1 MKRLLLI
8 ITIAAVTM
16 GCYAANPQ
24 KYYKK
29 LIEDHDVATEVL
41 SLESP
46 TPSTYW
52 YAMTIFNEPLCKFQ
66 KDILKNKGAEKE
78 ALNNFSKI
86 PRFYPRYSRIV
97 DKGMQPY
104 CDSLMR
110 QMGVTPV
117 ADSCALYVI
126 FDPKPAVFNIMLEK
140 GVGICITSGLLN
152 NPGLNRDMLMG
163 MLAYGYANSVL
174 QYQLRNLYQ
183 AARERRRDA
192 WLAPLVATTLFVGTA
207 ALEVALDD
215 FNYTHNPWG
224 YTDNSITIV
233 NNNVNIVESP
243 SMPDTADNLYAL
255 IFGNKQVYESDM
267 VAFRLMETMGKGNSY
282 IEGLKLLGANND
294 SAYAGYPGHPSTPSR
309 IALLNYMREHPE
321 VTNTQNVK
329 IRAKSQ

>member
-1 MKRLLLI
+1 MKRLSLI
-8 ITIAAVTM
+8 LAIAVTA

-24 KYYKK
+24 KQYKK
-29 LIEDHDVATEVL
+29 LIENYGVASEVL

-46 TPSTYW
+46 TPATYW

-66 KDILKNKGAEKE
+66 EDILKHKGAEKE
-78 ALNNFSKI
+78 ALNKFDKL

-110 QMGVTPV
+110 QLGVTPV

-126 FDPKPAVFNIMLEK
+126 YDPKPAVFNIMLDK
-140 GVGICITSGLLN
+140 GVGICITSGLLD

-163 MLAYGYANSVL
+163 MVAYGYANSVL

-183 AARERRRDA
+183 EARERRRDR
-192 WLAPLVATTLFVGTA
+192 WLAPLVTTTLLVGVA
-207 ALEVALDD
+207 AMEVAVD
-215 FNYTHNPWG
+215 NYVYSHNPWG
-224 YTDNSITIV
+224 YTDNSVTVV
-233 NNNVNIVESP
+233 NNNVNIVKSP
-243 SMPDTADNLYAL
+243 SQPDTADQIYAL
-255 IFGNKQVYESDM
+255 IFENRQVYESDM

-294 SAYAGYPGHPSTPSR
+294 AAYSGYPGHPSTPSR
-309 IALLNYMREHPE
+309 IALLDYMRAHPE
-321 VTNTQNVK
+321 VTNTQNDK
-329 IRAKSQ
+329 IRAKRQ